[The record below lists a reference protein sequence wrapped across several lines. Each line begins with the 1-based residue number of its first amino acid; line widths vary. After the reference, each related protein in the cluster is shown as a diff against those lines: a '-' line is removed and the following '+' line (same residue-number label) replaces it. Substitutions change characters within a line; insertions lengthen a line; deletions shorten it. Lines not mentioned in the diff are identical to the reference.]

1 LCIEFKQRVQ
11 YNAITLQNV
20 FIRSTVAATI
30 AVVWMVRI
38 AIAIHSNLYGMIV
51 GRSFRKPQVKTL
63 VGAIAIGS
71 RIGRPL
77 ELLHDFLQDRSIR
90 FQFEALAWIPGG
102 VLVLRVSVAYF
113 AHDKKAY
120 SSQDK
125 KGSDAEKDRD
135 GNVEAASLFALGN
148 GSRRGIKVKTRPI
161 SRNIALDKL
170 TVLQKT
176 IFFDKKTSQTNKK

>member
-1 LCIEFKQRVQ
+1 M
-11 YNAITLQNV
+11 

-38 AIAIHSNLYGMIV
+38 AVAIHSNLYGMVV
-51 GRSFRKPQVKTL
+51 GRSFRKTQVETL

-77 ELLHDFLQDRSIR
+77 ELLHDFLQDGSIR
-90 FQFEALAWIPGG
+90 FQFEALAGIPGG
-102 VLVLRVSVAYF
+102 VLVLRFSVAYF
-113 AHDKKAY
+113 AHDKKTY
-120 SSQDK
+120 SSQDE

-135 GNVEAASLFALGN
+135 GNMEAAFFFALGN
-148 GSRRGIKVKTRPI
+148 GSRRGVKVETRPI

-170 TVLQKT
+170 TVLQKSN
-176 IFFDKKTSQTNKK
+176 FFDRNTSRTNKK